1 MHYLRIITTV
11 FILVF
16 LSCKEE
22 SPTEPENKEEILASE
37 VIGIGGGSIEY
48 EDILI
53 SIPPGSFQSEHEIKI
68 LRDESIHPDFNQ
80 IYSPIYVI
88 DGIPSAYFSP
98 IEINIK
104 SSVIENGEPVIAV
117 GEEVFSR
124 AQGNTTRAYYFLKSI
139 DNGDYI
145 TADLPATDDG
155 FYKGSGI
162 DEEETKI
169 PVMVA
174 ARVANYTTAQG
185 HFQIDVEG
193 SSISIL
199 ALEALGSYLEEAYTY
214 FQSIGFD
221 YSARDRWPMSVLV
234 TPDQK
239 NYGEYSNSRL
249 GNNFGFM
256 ELSTTDIQ
264 NALTDAEV
272 KRTAGHEFF
281 HFVQSLYDPRN
292 RISKA
297 VLSYDWYWFD
307 EASGTWAE
315 EKFTEDSGYISDNFK
330 QNLSAQ
336 FNGIQKGEEI
346 DDRKHGYGMTS
357 FVKYL
362 TTEFGNEILADIYE
376 QVLNGKSIL
385 NAVFNETYTKNELL
399 PNFFT
404 SLIRGEIYN
413 VGQGFWR
420 GNFSQDLTITNETE
434 LPRVFQDNYPD
445 FGLKNYKV
453 SISDPQAKES
463 DILKATTSNPNT
475 YIIAMKSFGGGQWVN
490 ITNDH
495 GKVLIQNVKQL
506 NDERAVIYFFVLNLD
521 AYGDYTGTDDIAMSV
536 DIEGSQFSEC
546 SVHIGFSIY
555 AEEKSKTDPNDVSQ
569 GYTTVLMGEEFAGSL
584 SENVFTGTSTYQ
596 DGDLSYTGT
605 ISVNFSEDLSKILAF
620 TLTESYGRP
629 ESSPAYSW
637 TENSIHIRNLDG
649 GPTLTQS
656 YEYIV
661 EGNSVCNYVEEFNWE
676 RETATHITTFLS
688 LFCNEFSSIRIEL
701 Y

>member
-1 MHYLRIITTV
+1 MNYLKIITIVV
-11 FILVF
+11 FLVL

-22 SPTEPENKEEILASE
+22 SPTEPENNEQILASA
-37 VIGIGGGSIEY
+37 VIGTGGGSIEY

-68 LRDESIHPDFNQ
+68 LRDESVQPDFNN

-88 DGIPSAYFSP
+88 GGVPSTYFSP
-98 IEINIK
+98 IEINII

-124 AQGNTTRAYYFLKSI
+124 VQGTTIRSYYFLKS
-139 DNGDYI
+139 DEDGEYV
-145 TADLPATDDG
+145 TADLPAADDG
-155 FYKGSGI
+155 FYKSSGI
-162 DEEETKI
+162 DEEETRI

-174 ARVANYTTAQG
+174 ARVATYTTTQG

-234 TPDQK
+234 TPEQK

-256 ELSTTDIQ
+256 ELSTTDVQ

-272 KRTAGHEFF
+272 RRTAGHEFF

-297 VLSYDWYWFD
+297 VFSYDWYWFD
-307 EASGTWAE
+307 EAAGTWAE
-315 EKFTEDSGYISDNFK
+315 EKFTEESGYISDNFK

-336 FNGIQKGEEI
+336 LNGIQKGEEI
-346 DDRKHGYGMTS
+346 DDRKHGYGMAS

-362 TTEFGNEILADIYE
+362 TTQLGNDILAEIYE
-376 QVLNGKSIL
+376 QVLNGESIL
-385 NAVFNETYTKNELL
+385 DAVFNETFSKEELL

-420 GNFSQDLTITNETE
+420 GNFSQEVTITNETE
-434 LPRVFQDNYPD
+434 LPRIFQDNYPD
-445 FGLKNYKV
+445 FGLKIYKV
-453 SISDPQAKES
+453 SISDSQLKES
-463 DILKATTSNPNT
+463 DILKAAASNPNT
-475 YIIAMKSFGGGQWVN
+475 FIITMKSFGGGQWVN

-495 GKVLIQNVKQL
+495 GKVLIPNVKQL
-506 NDERAVIYFFVLNLD
+506 NNESAVIYFCVLNLD
-521 AYGDYTGTDDIAMSV
+521 ANGDYTGTDDIAVSV

-546 SVHIGFSIY
+546 SVHIGFSIF

-569 GYTTVLMGEEFAGSL
+569 GYTTILMGEEFVGSL
-584 SENVFTGTSTYQ
+584 AENVFTGTSTYQ
-596 DGDLSYTGT
+596 DGDLSYTGSMT
-605 ISVNFSEDLSKILAF
+605 ATLSEDLSRIESF
-620 TLTESYGRP
+620 ILTESYGRP
-629 ESSPAYSW
+629 ETSPAYSW
-637 TENSIHIRNLDG
+637 TENSIHIRHLDG

-661 EGNSVCNYVEEFNWE
+661 EGNSVCNYVEEFSWE
-676 RETATHITTFLS
+676 RETATHISTFLS
-688 LFCNEFSSIRIEL
+688 LFCNEFSTIRIEF